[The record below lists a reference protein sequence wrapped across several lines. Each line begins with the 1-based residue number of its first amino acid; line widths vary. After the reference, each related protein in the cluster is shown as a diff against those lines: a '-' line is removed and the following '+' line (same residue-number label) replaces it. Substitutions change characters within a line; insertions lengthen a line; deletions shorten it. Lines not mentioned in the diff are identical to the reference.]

1 VHIRRSEIVSGV
13 RLAATDA
20 FITDERKRGSQPD
33 LAQQPKRD
41 GIMIYGE
48 EWRRRRIAGYRLWM
62 PEVERVMASAPTEGR
77 DERKRLIS
85 PTRASNTLLI
95 VKTLRWHICLIDS
108 LKRSDIDTDLHRRR
122 HRQHVDLLGQTSN
135 WIILTDENVFESTK
149 SVREILGLTAEFLA
163 LEPKARDVLLVA
175 SNDSST

>member
-1 VHIRRSEIVSGV
+1 
-13 RLAATDA
+13 
-20 FITDERKRGSQPD
+20 
-33 LAQQPKRD
+33 
-41 GIMIYGE
+41 
-48 EWRRRRIAGYRLWM
+48 M

-77 DERKRLIS
+77 DKRKRLIS

-95 VKTLRWHICLIDS
+95 VKTLRRHICLIDS

-135 WIILTDENVFESTK
+135 WIILTDENIFESTK
-149 SVREILGLTAEFLA
+149 SVLKILGLTAEFLA
-163 LEPKARDVLLVA
+163 LEPKARNVLLVA